1 MHAHTSYIGLRIEII
16 APENNTILI
25 YKLIELPHF
34 RYFCSPNPIVL
45 MMMAIHMHVRI
56 CGCQT
61 SVDSEYRLQFQGWIN
76 QLWEDKDALLEQ
88 MHREYPGK

>member
-1 MHAHTSYIGLRIEII
+1 
-16 APENNTILI
+16 
-25 YKLIELPHF
+25 
-34 RYFCSPNPIVL
+34 

-88 MHREYPGK
+88 MHLRVSRKVVGWLYRPLRGQASLLQD